1 MTPVAGAVAQ
11 PVGRPPT
18 IVARPTI
25 LLVEDER
32 DLVTALTTHLETQ
45 GFAVVAAADGM
56 AGLAAAREAA
66 PQLILLDL
74 MLPGLDGYRVLKHLK
89 THEQYQ
95 RIPIVVTTARAG
107 SRDLELAFEA
117 GADACLV
124 KPVQGETLLA
134 TIRMLLAPPAS
145 E

>member
-11 PVGRPPT
+11 PVSPRPT
-18 IVARPTI
+18 AVVRPTI
-25 LLVEDER
+25 LLVEDDR

-45 GFAVVAAADGM
+45 GFAVVTASDGM
-56 AGLAAAREAA
+56 AALTAARDAA
-66 PQLILLDL
+66 PHLILLDL
-74 MLPGLDGYRVLKHLK
+74 MLPGLDGYRVLKLLK
-89 THEQYQ
+89 THERYQ

-107 SRDLELAFEA
+107 TRDLELAFEA

-124 KPVQGETLLA
+124 KPGPVETLLA
-134 TIRMLLAPPAS
+134 TIRTLLAPTAS

>member
-1 MTPVAGAVAQ
+1 MTPAARAVSG
-11 PVGRPPT
+11 PISPRPT
-18 IVARPTI
+18 AVVRPTI

-32 DLVTALTTHLETQ
+32 DLVTALTTHLEAQ
-45 GFAVVAAADGM
+45 GFAVVSAADGM
-56 AGLAAAREAA
+56 AALTAAREAA

-74 MLPGLDGYRVLKHLK
+74 MLPGLDGYRVLKLLK
-89 THEQYQ
+89 THERYQ

-107 SRDLELAFEA
+107 SRDLELAVEA

-124 KPVQGETLLA
+124 KPVPVETLLT
-134 TIRMLLAPPAS
+134 TIRTLLAPPAS